1 MINIVLSGCN
11 GKMGHAISRLVSKDD
26 LVNIT
31 CGIDINTDAH
41 FLYPVISSPS
51 EFTLNADVI
60 IDFSN
65 SAALEGILNLAKS
78 KKIPVVICTTGLSSS
93 QVETIKETS
102 KEVAVFY
109 SANMSIGVNL
119 IIDLV
124 KKATKALNGEFDIE
138 IIEKHHNQK
147 LDAPSGTA
155 LAIADAISDTLNG
168 ECQYVYDRHSSRKK
182 RTSTEIGIH
191 AIRGGNIIGEH
202 EILFCGS
209 DEVISIGH
217 SAASREV
224 FAVGAIRAAKYVS
237 SLSPG
242 LYNMSS
248 MLNSL

>member
-1 MINIVLSGCN
+1 M
-11 GKMGHAISRLVSKDD
+11 
-26 LVNIT
+26 VNIT

-124 KKATKALNGEFDIE
+124 KKATKA
-138 IIEKHHNQK
+138 
-147 LDAPSGTA
+147 
-155 LAIADAISDTLNG
+155 
-168 ECQYVYDRHSSRKK
+168 
-182 RTSTEIGIH
+182 
-191 AIRGGNIIGEH
+191 
-202 EILFCGS
+202 
-209 DEVISIGH
+209 
-217 SAASREV
+217 
-224 FAVGAIRAAKYVS
+224 
-237 SLSPG
+237 
-242 LYNMSS
+242 
-248 MLNSL
+248 